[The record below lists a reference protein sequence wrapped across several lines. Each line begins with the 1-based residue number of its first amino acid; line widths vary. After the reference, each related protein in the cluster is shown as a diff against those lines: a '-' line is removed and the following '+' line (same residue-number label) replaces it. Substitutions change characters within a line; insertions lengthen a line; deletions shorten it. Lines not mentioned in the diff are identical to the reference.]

1 MKVQLPAEIISQI
14 QEKIY
19 DFPPKS
25 VFLFGSRVKGK
36 STSVSDVDIGIFTE
50 KGISPAEFQSFK
62 DFLLSLP
69 LLQKIDL
76 VDFRYT
82 TKEFQSLALKN
93 AYFLN

>member
-1 MKVQLPAEIISQI
+1 MKAQLPVEILSQI
-14 QEKIY
+14 QEKAH

-25 VFLFGSRVKGK
+25 VFLFGSRARGK
-36 STSVSDVDIGIFTE
+36 ASSVSDVDIGVFTA
-50 KGISPAEFQSFK
+50 KGISEAEFQTFK
-62 DFLLSLP
+62 EFLYSLP

-82 TKEFQSLALKN
+82 TEEFQELALKN